1 MISAV
6 FIPGVIS
13 LSVTKVFGLNAAAV
27 SSVSSDAAGPSPPY
41 SPPPAMSTI
50 FFTIFF
56 CPPELV
62 KREERDRSP
71 LLRLMLPTAG
81 LLRSR
86 SWRLIGAKVTSS
98 RCLQQRRAGAP
109 VGAEGEH
116 LAAAGIGCEA
126 WSACHA
132 SAADGVQGA
141 PREGKSASQH
151 VKHRGRSITNSK
163 GVLRRSPTGRL
174 PEERPAPK
182 GRLPLTRDVA
192 ATMERGRR
200 DRERRSR
207 SKTHEDAEGGKP
219 LIPHA
224 ILGIIGANALVYL
237 CWQETSFR
245 RFMVA
250 TLVCPSVNP
259 RRPGA
264 STPSRCNKPIH
275 TDHEACCMIL
285 GQELRR
291 LVCWR
296 PERRATTHAGHKHL
310 FSL

>member
-50 FFTIFF
+50 FLTIFF

-200 DRERRSR
+200 DRERWSR
-207 SKTHEDAEGGKP
+207 SKTHEDAEGGEP

-224 ILGIIGANALVYL
+224 IMGIIGANALIYF

-250 TLVCPSVNP
+250 TLVCPSVKP

-296 PERRATTHAGHKHL
+296 PERRATAHACHKHL